1 MKRLAYDDMMGFGE
15 IIAECE
21 GKILVRFD
29 ADPWYPQWIP
39 AEKEV

>member
-1 MKRLAYDDMMGFGE
+1 MKRLAYDEKFGFGE
-15 IIAECE
+15 IIAEHE
-21 GKILVRFD
+21 DKILVRFD